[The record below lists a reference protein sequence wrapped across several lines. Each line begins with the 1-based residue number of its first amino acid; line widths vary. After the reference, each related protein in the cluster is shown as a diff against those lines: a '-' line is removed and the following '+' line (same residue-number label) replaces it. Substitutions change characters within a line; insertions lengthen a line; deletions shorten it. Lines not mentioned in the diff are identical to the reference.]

1 MLGFLPQMSKK
12 FWPQIYYLCDRT
24 LGIAFSKNR
33 KFPIFETALLPRLL
47 LRVGSAMRTRTV
59 GLLGDVTGTP
69 NSMILITR
77 Q

>member
-1 MLGFLPQMSKK
+1 MVQWL
-12 FWPQIYYLCDRT
+12 
-24 LGIAFSKNR
+24 FS
-33 KFPIFETALLPRLL
+33 TRLL
-47 LRVGSAMRTRTV
+47 IRVGSAMRTRTV